1 MFIDKATYGDIYLGY
16 NVERTYLNLSGNR
29 ASTTNNNNIDR
40 FIKDNESLM
49 LRVEEHNQ
57 KVLDSIESGSYK
69 KQASFEELSFTK
81 LRNIPEFVDFQSL
94 RKKTEDVFRDAEFQ
108 HIVIEDLPSS
118 IKNMGKA
125 LKENNSGT
133 DGATLTN
140 QKIFNI
146 ILEQY
151 GYNPETGVMKT
162 LGLFRPNMDQGRGQ
176 VINKTA
182 DFVMDSIW
190 QKFAD
195 KHGIDKIHYVSG
207 IKESVGV
214 KPTKIKFNEKTGE
227 IELVGKLN
235 KFQSRIEDNYLNLNV
250 YENFTKIGNQ
260 KLLQQIIAN
269 TNTFEMDPNTDI
281 GSKFWGRWEKFV
293 AEAAVGKAKETMQA
307 EKDFVADKE
316 LSVKIDDVSIRVL
329 DKILFEK
336 PDSKAAQSI
345 IKQIFEIERLSDFDK
360 QLMQEWNDYR
370 QNTYN
375 RQLIEDYLIDTGF
388 DPGTYLRPGVREY
401 INERI
406 QQYVSKRLTRPR
418 IRHSYSSKLG
428 LYDVLI
434 SQRKQKYSK
443 AKKGLANNE
452 FMLNEG
458 ARDVLKV
465 TVYEGLK
472 NEKTMTLGKF

>member
-1 MFIDKATYGDIYLGY
+1 
-16 NVERTYLNLSGNR
+16 
-29 ASTTNNNNIDR
+29 
-40 FIKDNESLM
+40 
-49 LRVEEHNQ
+49 
-57 KVLDSIESGSYK
+57 
-69 KQASFEELSFTK
+69 
-81 LRNIPEFVDFQSL
+81 
-94 RKKTEDVFRDAEFQ
+94 
-108 HIVIEDLPSS
+108 
-118 IKNMGKA
+118 
-125 LKENNSGT
+125 
-133 DGATLTN
+133 
-140 QKIFNI
+140 
-146 ILEQY
+146 
-151 GYNPETGVMKT
+151 
-162 LGLFRPNMDQGRGQ
+162 
-176 VINKTA
+176 
-182 DFVMDSIW
+182 
-190 QKFAD
+190 
-195 KHGIDKIHYVSG
+195 
-207 IKESVGV
+207 
-214 KPTKIKFNEKTGE
+214 
-227 IELVGKLN
+227 
-235 KFQSRIEDNYLNLNV
+235 
-250 YENFTKIGNQ
+250 
-260 KLLQQIIAN
+260 
-269 TNTFEMDPNTDI
+269 MDPNTDI

-428 LYDVLI
+428 LYDILI

-472 NEKTMTLGKF
+472 NEKTMTLGKFWDTWVAMKENPNSRLAKQNFEEYERIRTSVAYVRSPMISNGGMRIGEFVGFAKTRKGISLITNEYNDFMMYGADKDIDSAHIFW